1 MTDQTTSSPTSKAK
15 KSLISYKAWIVI
27 LVLSLLATISHPV
40 PGEGLDYMA
49 GRFIGS
55 MAVFAGTWALALI
68 VARWISR
75 RFRKPTKGEEI

>member
-1 MTDQTTSSPTSKAK
+1 MTDQSASPPASKEK

-27 LVLSLLATISHPV
+27 LVLILLVAISHPV

-55 MAVFAGTWALALI
+55 LLVIAGVWALAVI
-68 VARWISR
+68 VYRWMSGH
-75 RFRKPTKGEEI
+75 FRKAT